1 MLQLVSH
8 HLESFNAFI
17 THGIQ
22 GIFSKEPDILLSN
35 DHRLSIDK
43 PEVLEPS
50 ILPLE
55 ARNKNLN
62 YESPV
67 FAIVTEIKQG
77 EIISSQRVQIGIIP
91 MMLKSNKC
99 RLYGVSNPFS
109 YGECEYD
116 LGGYFILKGVERVLV
131 SQMRGSYNI
140 PLVFKNQN
148 AYVCKVR
155 SMSGTTGHSAL
166 TEMTIS

>member
-1 MLQLVSH
+1 MLQSKSLVSH
-8 HLESFNAFI
+8 HLESFDAFI

-22 GIFSKEPDILLSN
+22 DIFSKEPDVLLS
-35 DHRLSIDK
+35 DGHRLSIDK

-62 YESPV
+62 YESAV
-67 FAIVTEIKQG
+67 FATITEIKQG

-99 RLYGVSNPFS
+99 RLHGVLNLFS
-109 YGECEYD
+109 HG
-116 LGGYFILKGVERVLV
+116 
-131 SQMRGSYNI
+131 
-140 PLVFKNQN
+140 
-148 AYVCKVR
+148 
-155 SMSGTTGHSAL
+155 
-166 TEMTIS
+166 